1 MSRISIDVTPEQ
13 HKRLKAIA
21 ALRGKSIKQLI
32 LDSTLGRGA
41 TEALEELEGLLD
53 RRRVEAE
60 ASKGRRRSVEEV
72 FATARRRSNGRR
84 RA

>member
-60 ASKGRRRSVEEV
+60 ASKGRTRSVEEV
-72 FATARRRSNGRR
+72 FATARRRRNARR